1 MATTTIYIVR
11 HAHSDWTGDHNDNGR
26 PLSDAGVEAAK
37 VLAARL
43 ASFPITAIY
52 SSPYRRS
59 VDTVVRLAERLNV
72 RLELVPN
79 LRERELPVVPAGE
92 FHRLVENAW
101 RSPAESVE
109 GGESNIRAQARGLD
123 VMRTVLERHQG
134 QQVVL
139 ATHGNLLA
147 LIVNGLDSVSG
158 YEFWRRL
165 SLPDIYRL
173 EFDAMAFVGM
183 TRMWEA
189 AVSPAAVPDERQSV
203 EE

>member
-11 HAHSDWTGDHNDNGR
+11 HAHSDWTSDHSDNGR
-26 PLSDAGVEAAK
+26 PLSEAGVEAAK

-43 ASFPITAIY
+43 APLPIAAIY

-59 VDTVVRLAERLNV
+59 VDTVAPLAERLNV

-79 LRERELPVVPAGE
+79 LRERELPVVPASE
-92 FHRLVENAW
+92 FHGLVENTW
-101 RSPAESVE
+101 RSPAESVG

-123 VMRTVLERHQG
+123 VTRTVLERHPG
-134 QQVVL
+134 QHVVV

-165 SLPDIYRL
+165 SFPDIYRL
-173 EFDAMAFVGM
+173 EFDGMAFVGM
-183 TRMWEA
+183 TRVWA
-189 AVSPAAVPDERQSV
+189 TAP
-203 EE
+203 

>member
-11 HAHSDWTGDHNDNGR
+11 HAHSDWTGDRRDNGR
-26 PLSDAGVEAAK
+26 PLSGAGVEAAK

-43 ASFPITAIY
+43 ASLPITAIY

-59 VDTVVRLAERLNV
+59 IDTVARLAERLNV

-79 LRERELPVVPAGE
+79 LRERELPVVPADE

-101 RSPAESVE
+101 RSPAESVG

-134 QQVVL
+134 QHVVV

-147 LIVNGLDSVSG
+147 LIVSGLDSVSG

-165 SLPDIYRL
+165 SLPDIYQL
-173 EFDAMAFVGM
+173 EFDGLAFVGM
-183 TRMWEA
+183 THIWEA
-189 AVSPAAVPDERQSV
+189 AVLPAAAPDER
-203 EE
+203 